1 MKIFPSSVDLCIYSY
16 WSGII
21 KKRDEYCTVRETEI
35 LMFTRVKDE
44 HVDYSSI
51 TFYFPFS
58 EGSRSLAVVIKG
70 QRNSEPSVLHST
82 EGLSPL

>member
-1 MKIFPSSVDLCIYSY
+1 
-16 WSGII
+16 
-21 KKRDEYCTVRETEI
+21 
-35 LMFTRVKDE
+35 MFTRVKDE